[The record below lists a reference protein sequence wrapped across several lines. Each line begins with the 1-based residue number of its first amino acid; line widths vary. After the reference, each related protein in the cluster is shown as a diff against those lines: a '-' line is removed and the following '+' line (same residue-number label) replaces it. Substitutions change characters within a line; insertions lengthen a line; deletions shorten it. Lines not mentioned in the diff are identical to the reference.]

1 MSIHPGP
8 TLRKI
13 AFTLTGRPRLMD
25 PVRDFVYRWARDHLR
40 GIPRKAR
47 ILDIG
52 CRNSSFAAFLA
63 WRGYRIVA
71 VDPDERAASWQEH
84 IRRAWGVEYRFVR
97 GGIEKATTHGPY
109 DAVLTLFALQHA
121 GEADTEEHRRAA
133 GLVGRGGL
141 LLSACEYD
149 HRGTRWHRGRADG
162 DMRVYGPADLATRLI
177 EPLESA
183 GLEITGRRYATGNP
197 RPRWCDETGAS
208 MCLVAAR
215 RSAPAR
221 VDTTE
226 RRSSQRRN

>member
-1 MSIHPGP
+1 
-8 TLRKI
+8 
-13 AFTLTGRPRLMD
+13 MD

-40 GIPRKAR
+40 GIPRHAR

-97 GGIEKATTHGPY
+97 GGVEKATTNGPY

-121 GEADTEEHRRAA
+121 GRADAEEHRRAA
-133 GLVGRGGL
+133 RLVRPGGL

-149 HRGTRWHRGRADG
+149 HRGTRWDRGRDDG
-162 DMRVYGPADLATRLI
+162 DMRVYGPADLAARLI
-177 EPLESA
+177 EPLEA
-183 GLEITGRRYATGNP
+183 EGLRITARRYAGGG
-197 RPRWCDETGAS
+197 RHPRWCDETGAS
-208 MCLVAAR
+208 MCLITAQKPPGR
-215 RSAPAR
+215 
-221 VDTTE
+221 
-226 RRSSQRRN
+226 